1 MSAPRVIMI
10 GLDGATWR
18 ILKPWALAGELP
30 NLKRVVEGGATGLLE
45 STLPPLTP
53 TGWTSAATGKTPGRH
68 NVYSFFRPMR
78 ASYRRQVLN
87 SRDCRAAKIWQIAN
101 AYGRKAGVVSAALL

>member
-18 ILKPWALAGELP
+18 ILRPWALSGELP
-30 NLKRVVEGGATGLLE
+30 NLKRVVEGGATGALE

-78 ASYRRQVLN
+78 ASYRSPTAN
-87 SRDCRAAKIWQIAN
+87 SPLWRAA
-101 AYGRKAGVVSAALL
+101 SA